1 MQVTETSA
9 EGLKREYRVVVPAAE
24 VGGEVESKLDELR
37 RTVKIDGFRPG
48 KVPMSILRKRFGPSV
63 LGEVLEG
70 LVGRSSAQALE
81 DQGVRPALRPDIE
94 VKTFGEE
101 TGLEYIMSVEALP
114 DIEATDPA
122 KLSFTRLKAAVTD
135 EAVDKA
141 VEGIAGDQKNFVAV
155 DGERAA
161 KEGDLV
167 VIDFVGTIDGE
178 AFDGGSAEGAS
189 LELGTGSF
197 IPGFED
203 QLVGAKV
210 GDHRTVAVKF
220 PDDYASEAVRG
231 KDASFEVDIKELQ
244 EPKPVA
250 IDDELA
256 KRFGLPDLA
265 GLRDAMRAQIERQYS
280 GASRVH
286 LKRAVL
292 DAFAEAH
299 DFAVPEGMVEREF
312 ESIWKQIEDDME
324 RTGATWGSSAESS
337 EESSGDESEETSGQS
352 EEEARAE
359 YRVIAERRVR
369 LGLVLTE
376 LGSRNEILVP
386 QDELNRAVMEQAR
399 RYPGQ
404 EQKIFDYFSKS
415 PEAMNELRAPLY
427 EDKVIDFVIEMA
439 TVTDKDVSPEE
450 LLGDPDEVSEAA
462 TKGKGEAAT
471 KGKGKGE

>member
-1 MQVTETSA
+1 
-9 EGLKREYRVVVPAAE
+9 
-24 VGGEVESKLDELR
+24 
-37 RTVKIDGFRPG
+37 
-48 KVPMSILRKRFGPSV
+48 MSWVSH
-63 LGEVLEG
+63 
-70 LVGRSSAQALE
+70 
-81 DQGVRPALRPDIE
+81 
-94 VKTFGEE
+94 
-101 TGLEYIMSVEALP
+101 
-114 DIEATDPA
+114 
-122 KLSFTRLKAAVTD
+122 TR
-135 EAVDKA
+135 
-141 VEGIAGDQKNFVAV
+141 
-155 DGERAA
+155 
-161 KEGDLV
+161 
-167 VIDFVGTIDGE
+167 
-178 AFDGGSAEGAS
+178 
-189 LELGTGSF
+189 F

-210 GDHRTVAVKF
+210 ADHRTIAVKF

-312 ESIWKQIEDDME
+312 ESIWKQLEDDME
-324 RTGATWGSSAESS
+324 RTGATGEASGESAGDES
-337 EESSGDESEETSGQS
+337 EESSGQN

-462 TKGKGEAAT
+462 AKGE
-471 KGKGKGE
+471 GE

>member
-9 EGLKREYRVVVPAAE
+9 EGLKREYRVVVPAAD

-114 DIEATDPA
+114 EIEATDPA

-141 VEGIAGDQKNFVAV
+141 IEGIAKDQKNFVAV
-155 DGERAA
+155 KGKRAA

-167 VIDFVGTIDGE
+167 VIDFIGTIDGE
-178 AFDGGSAEGAS
+178 VFDGGTAEGAS
-189 LELGTGSF
+189 LELGSGSF
-197 IPGFED
+197 IPGFEE

-210 GDHRTVAVKF
+210 GDSKTVAVKF

-231 KDASFEVDIKELQ
+231 KDASFAVDVKELQ
-244 EPKPVA
+244 EPKPVTV
-250 IDDELA
+250 DDELA
-256 KRFGLPDLA
+256 KQFGMPDLA

-324 RTGATWGSSAESS
+324 RSGATWDASGESS
-337 EESSGDESEETSGQS
+337 DQGED
-352 EEEARAE
+352 EARAE

-376 LGSRNEILVP
+376 LGSRNDILVP

-399 RYPGQ
+399 RFPGQ

-439 TVTDKDVSPEE
+439 AVTDKDVSPEE
-450 LLGDPDEVSEAA
+450 LLGDPDEVSKAA
-462 TKGKGEAAT
+462 AKGDGE
-471 KGKGKGE
+471 GE

>member
-24 VGGEVESKLDELR
+24 VGGEVENKLDELR

-70 LVGRSSAQALE
+70 LVGRSSAKALE

-114 DIEATDPA
+114 EIEATDPA

-141 VEGIAGDQKNFVAV
+141 IEGIAKDQKNFVAV
-155 DGERAA
+155 EGKRGA

-178 AFDGGSAEGAS
+178 AFDGGTAEGAS
-189 LELGTGSF
+189 LELGSGSF
-197 IPGFED
+197 IPGFEE

-210 GDHRTVAVKF
+210 GDNKTVAVKF

-231 KDASFEVDIKELQ
+231 KDASFAVDVKELQ
-244 EPKPVA
+244 EPKPVTV
-250 IDDELA
+250 DDELA
-256 KRFGLPDLA
+256 KQFGLPDLA

-299 DFAVPEGMVEREF
+299 DFEVPEGMVEREF

-324 RTGATWGSSAESS
+324 RTGTTWEASS
-337 EESSGDESEETSGQS
+337 QS

-376 LGSRNEILVP
+376 LGSQNEILVP

-399 RYPGQ
+399 RFPGQ

-462 TKGKGEAAT
+462 TKDDDKAKDKAKAKAKAKAKDDGEDA
-471 KGKGKGE
+471 

>member
-94 VKTFGEE
+94 VKTFGED

-114 DIEATDPA
+114 EIEATDPA

-155 DGERAA
+155 EGGRAA

-167 VIDFVGTIDGE
+167 VIDFTGTIDGE
-178 AFDGGSAEGAS
+178 VFDGGSAEGAS

-197 IPGFED
+197 IPGFEE

-250 IDDELA
+250 IDDDLA

-299 DFAVPEGMVEREF
+299 DFAVPVGMVEREF
-312 ESIWKQIEDDME
+312 ASIWKQIEDDME
-324 RTGATWGSSAESS
+324 RTGATWEVSEGSSEGSSAESL
-337 EESSGDESEETSGQS
+337 GQS

-376 LGSRNEILVP
+376 LGSRNDILVP

-399 RYPGQ
+399 RFPGQ

-450 LLGDPDEVSEAA
+450 LLGDPDEVSKAAA
-462 TKGKGEAAT
+462 TATAKDDGE
-471 KGKGKGE
+471 GE

>member
-155 DGERAA
+155 EGERAA

-178 AFDGGSAEGAS
+178 VFDGGSAEGAS

-210 GDHRTVAVKF
+210 ADHRTVAVKF

-324 RTGATWGSSAESS
+324 RTGATWESS
-337 EESSGDESEETSGQS
+337 GESSGDESEESSGQN

-462 TKGKGEAAT
+462 AKGED
-471 KGKGKGE
+471 KGEGE

>member
-9 EGLKREYRVVVPAAE
+9 EGLKREYRVVVLAAE

-81 DQGVRPALRPDIE
+81 DQGVRPALRPDND

-141 VEGIAGDQKNFVAV
+141 IEGIAKDQKNFVAV
-155 DGERAA
+155 KGKRAA

-167 VIDFVGTIDGE
+167 VIDFIGTIDGE
-178 AFDGGSAEGAS
+178 VFDGGTAEGAS
-189 LELGTGSF
+189 LELGSGSF
-197 IPGFED
+197 IPGFEE

-210 GDHRTVAVKF
+210 GDSKTVAVKF

-231 KDASFEVDIKELQ
+231 KDASFAVDVKELQ
-244 EPKPVA
+244 EPKPVTV
-250 IDDELA
+250 DDELA
-256 KRFGLPDLA
+256 KQFGLPDLA

-312 ESIWKQIEDDME
+312 ASIWKQIEDDME
-324 RTGATWGSSAESS
+324 RTSTTWESS
-337 EESSGDESEETSGQS
+337 DQS
-352 EEEARAE
+352 EDEARAE

-399 RYPGQ
+399 RFPGQ

-439 TVTDKDVSPEE
+439 AVTDKDVSPEE
-450 LLGDPDEVSEAA
+450 LLGDPDEVSKATAA
-462 TKGKGEAAT
+462 AKGE
-471 KGKGKGE
+471 